1 MKQRFL
7 ILAGGLIGLAV
18 FSGHYNTFMEVG
30 GEAFLASIVFEPFT
44 WFLATI
50 SFTAGFLCLGR
61 ILFYFLLPS
70 KIFLEKWL
78 YLMALLSMLFL
89 YRHAALL
96 VLSLAVLYAIIE
108 AAAYNKR
115 LARYKR
121 REKQ

>member
-1 MKQRFL
+1 MKQRLL

-30 GEAFLASIVFEPFT
+30 GEAFLASVVFEPFS
-44 WFLATI
+44 WFLAII
-50 SFTAGFLCLGR
+50 SFAAGFLCLGR

-70 KIFLEKWL
+70 NFFLEKWL
-78 YLMALLSMLFL
+78 YLTALLTMLFL
-89 YRHAALL
+89 YRYTALL
-96 VLSLAVLYAIIE
+96 ILSLAVLYAIME

-121 REKQ
+121 RENQ